1 MFDIRKVNSLCRCLV
16 ILLLAVFVQ
25 YWCVTDRQIV
35 RQDDHIYRASI
46 ALAGNENYTPL
57 TTQFVQPNCIVF
69 KYCFTI
75 IIEDDKQ

>member
-1 MFDIRKVNSLCRCLV
+1 MSLLGDTTFSRFRTILV
-16 ILLLAVFVQ
+16 CDRQ
-25 YWCVTDRQIV
+25 TDRQIV